1 MAARPTVS
9 VFDFGKGDSAVASG
23 STSLPDV
30 FLAPI
35 RNDVVKQVHR
45 DLAKNAR
52 QPYAVSRMAGH
63 QTSAESWGTGRAV
76 ARIPRVAGGGTHRSG
91 QGAFGN
97 MCRGGRVWAPTKTFR
112 KWHRR
117 VNRNQRRYAMT
128 AAVAASGVPSLVLAR
143 GHRVDEVPE
152 VPLVVS
158 DAFEKVK
165 KTKDAFNMLN
175 QVGLGDDL
183 MKGKYTKT
191 LRAGKGKWRNRRYV
205 TRKGPLVVFANNNG
219 VQDACRNI
227 PGVDTANVER
237 LNLLQMAPGGH
248 LGRMVVYT
256 QSAFAKL
263 DEVFGTKSAASK
275 QKKGFSLPSNI
286 VSNADIE
293 RIKNSDE
300 VKSKMKVKTYK
311 DIRYHPKQKNPLKS
325 MGALRSLNP
334 YAAAQ
339 RTAIRKNG
347 GKQKK

>member
-1 MAARPTVS
+1 MAGRPSVTV
-9 VFDFGKGDSAVASG
+9 FNFGKEEAEPAGT
-23 STSLPDV
+23 TSLPDV

-35 RNDVVKQVHR
+35 RDDVVRQVHR

-143 GHRVDEVPE
+143 GHRVDSVKE

-158 DAFEKVK
+158 DSFQKVQ
-165 KTKDAFNMLN
+165 KTKDAFDKLD
-175 QVGLGDDL
+175 QLGLGDDL
-183 MKGKYTKT
+183 VKVKYSKT

-205 TRKGPLVVFANNNG
+205 TRKGPLIIYGKDDGIRN
-219 VQDACRNI
+219 ACKNL
-227 PGVDTANVER
+227 PGVDTANVES
-237 LNLLQMAPGGH
+237 LNLLQVAPGGH
-248 LGRMVVYT
+248 LGRMCVWT
-256 QSAFAKL
+256 QSAFSKL

-275 QKKGFSLPSNI
+275 QKKGYVLPTNI
-286 VSNADIE
+286 LSNADIE
-293 RIKNSDE
+293 RIKNSEE
-300 VKSKMKVKTYK
+300 VQSKIAKKSFK

-325 MGALRSLNP
+325 MGALKSLNP
-334 YAAAQ
+334 YAALQ
-339 RTAIRKNG
+339 KKQIRKAKF
-347 GKQKK
+347 GKK

>member
-1 MAARPTVS
+1 MAARPSVT
-9 VFDFGKGDSAVASG
+9 VFDFGKEEVTAAG

-35 RNDVVKQVHR
+35 RSDVVQQVHR

-97 MCRGGRVWAPTKTFR
+97 MCRGGRLFAPTKTFR

-143 GHRVDEVPE
+143 GHRVEEVKE

-158 DAFEKVK
+158 DRFEKVT
-165 KTKDAFNMLN
+165 KTKDAFDKLV
-175 QVGLGDDL
+175 QLGVGEDL
-183 MKGKYTKT
+183 VKVKSTKT

-205 TRKGPLVVFANNNG
+205 SRKGPLIIYGNDNG
-219 VQDACRNI
+219 VRKACQNL
-227 PGVDTANVER
+227 PGVDTANVEK

-248 LGRMVVYT
+248 MGRMVIWT
-256 QSAFAKL
+256 QSAFSKL
-263 DEVFGTKSAASK
+263 DGVFGTKEKAST
-275 QKKGFSLPSNI
+275 QKKGFTLPSNI
-286 VSNADIE
+286 VSNADID
-293 RIKNSDE
+293 RIKNSAE
-300 VKSKMKVKTYK
+300 VQAKMKVKTYK

-339 RTAIRKNG
+339 RSAIRKAG
-347 GKQKK
+347 GKGKK